1 MCTPQCATNKEK
13 RANYQPPRSEPF
25 TCLSNCVSYQATCI
39 LWAGQSPPQE
49 KKSQRKTWTP
59 KPMYKHEDQSE
70 KQVLRWNSPSEDK
83 RQPVVGAKGRG
94 RPSLTPTPC
103 ANGKRVWILRGEET
117 DQMWSFFRGTTLRTG
132 QWYPRAHGNHRLFL
146 TLRRAW
152 LSGVCHHFNAGNHST
167 TVPYLPAYKALKKQM
182 PERVSLKSLFSWMS
196 IRLQNSRAC
205 LLPKGILL

>member
-1 MCTPQCATNKEK
+1 MRTPQCATNKEK

-94 RPSLTPTPC
+94 RPSLTPTESKMRIISHNDNFKYNFNVFKGP
-103 ANGKRVWILRGEET
+103 NMQGVFQRILE
-117 DQMWSFFRGTTLRTG
+117 
-132 QWYPRAHGNHRLFL
+132 
-146 TLRRAW
+146 
-152 LSGVCHHFNAGNHST
+152 
-167 TVPYLPAYKALKKQM
+167 
-182 PERVSLKSLFSWMS
+182 
-196 IRLQNSRAC
+196 
-205 LLPKGILL
+205 

>member
-1 MCTPQCATNKEK
+1 MSVTKLHVSFGQDSLLHRK
-13 RANYQPPRSEPF
+13 RKVKGRPEHWNQYI
-25 TCLSNCVSYQATCI
+25 NM
-39 LWAGQSPPQE
+39 
-49 KKSQRKTWTP
+49 KT
-59 KPMYKHEDQSE
+59 SRR
-70 KQVLRWNSPSEDK
+70 KQVLRWNSPSEAK
-83 RQPVVGAKGRG
+83 RQPAVGAKGRG

-182 PERVSLKSLFSWMS
+182 PEWVFLKSLFSWMS